1 MKRIIPIF
9 LALLLLAGCG
19 TDTAAETTAATDAPA
34 VETPTINY
42 AELVA
47 ADASALPYTSRF
59 DSETVITL
67 SDDGITV
74 NGGEETD
81 AVYTSHDI
89 IYYEDR
95 DTYDS
100 GNPYGEGTDADKHTA
115 EEADAHTVV
124 NITAPGAYR
133 ISGTLSAGQIRIDLG
148 DDAYEDPD
156 AVVELILDDAAVTC
170 TVAPAILFQNVYE
183 CDGNWDADNASSDV
197 DTSAAGAILVLEGEN
212 TVNGSYV
219 ARIYKDKE
227 GEKKLWKQDG
237 AIYSYMSMN
246 VEGTG
251 SLDLTAENE
260 GLDTELHLTI
270 NGGNIAIRSGNDGI
284 NTNEDGVSVTT
295 INAGSLHIIA
305 GLGDEG
311 DGIDS
316 NGYLVI
322 NGGVVVSSANPATDA
337 GLDSD
342 LGSYINGGTVIAL
355 GSTMDWAESD
365 SQQVTMNLQF
375 ASFQSSGSAVVVTR
389 EDGTVIFAY
398 DPSED
403 EVLGENT
410 RQYQGAVIS
419 SPNFQ
424 VGESYNVYLDGTVT
438 GTDDGGMYD
447 VTTVSAYSGGTQ
459 MMYTGTDV
467 TMFGPGGMGGGF
479 GGQRPDGMTEGE
491 VPELPEGETMPA
503 DWQPSD
509 GARQDAPEGF
519 DGKMPTMPEG
529 EMPEGFGGE
538 MPEGFDGEM
547 PTMPDGDMSA
557 DFGGRGQRGDGEAP
571 DLPEGETMPAD
582 FDPTQMGGMTGQSGT
597 ADSTLFYMQDKVN
610 AFSGLTPVTN

>member
-1 MKRIIPIF
+1 MKRILPIF

-19 TDTAAETTAATDAPA
+19 TDSAAEATAAAEAPSA
-34 VETPTINY
+34 EAPVIEY
-42 AELVA
+42 APLVA
-47 ADASALPYTSRF
+47 ADASSLPYTSRF
-59 DSETVITL
+59 DRETVIVL

-81 AVYTSHDI
+81 AVYTSHNI
-89 IYYEDR
+89 VYYEDR
-95 DTYDS
+95 DTYDN

-133 ISGTLSAGQIRIDLG
+133 ISGKLSAGQIRVDLG
-148 DDAYEDPD
+148 DAAYEDPD
-156 AVVELILDDAAVTC
+156 AVVELILEGADITC
-170 TVAPAILFQNVYE
+170 TVAPAIVFQNVYE
-183 CDGNWDADNASSDV
+183 CDGNWDADNASSEV
-197 DTSAAGAILVLEGEN
+197 DTSAAGAVLVLENEN
-212 TVNGSYV
+212 TVTGSYV
-219 ARIYKDKE
+219 AKIFKDTD

-322 NGGVVVSSANPATDA
+322 NGGTVISSANPAADA

-365 SQQVTMNLQF
+365 SNQVTMNLQF
-375 ASFQSSGSAVVVTR
+375 AQYQTSGSAVVVTR
-389 EDGTVIFAY
+389 QDGTVIFAY

-424 VGESYNVYLDGTVT
+424 MGESYNVYLDGTVT
-438 GTDDGGMYD
+438 GNDDGGMYD
-447 VTTVSAYSGGTQ
+447 VTTVSAYSDGTQ

-467 TMFGPGGMGGGF
+467 GMFGPGGMGGNFG
-479 GGQRPDGMTEGE
+479 GGQRSDGEM
-491 VPELPEGETMPA
+491 PEGETMPA

-509 GARQDAPEGF
+509 GARPHDF
-519 DGKMPTMPEG
+519 DSER
-529 EMPEGFGGE
+529 
-538 MPEGFDGEM
+538 PEGFDGEM
-547 PTMPDGDMSA
+547 PTMPEGETMPEG
-557 DFGGRGQRGDGEAP
+557 FEGRGDRGQKGDGEMP
-571 DLPEGETMPAD
+571 ELPEGETLPAD
-582 FDPTQMGGMTGQSGT
+582 FDPSEMGQIPGTQGQSGT
-597 ADSTLFYMQDKVN
+597 TDSTLFYMSDKVN
-610 AFSGLTPVTN
+610 AFSGITTIE